1 MERKVR
7 VSSKFFFFRLQKR
20 GAPSIFFCV
29 PLFFGVVNCIHHF
42 LPAQQQQ
49 EYNTFYL
56 IIIII
61 LLMPATTRRQAS
73 SLSPRVVR
81 EMTPSPRYKGVL
93 KNSGFNFLPDG
104 KSFNV
109 FGMMSRELE
118 LIVCCVGVFVS
129 FSLFAVMQEDVYE
142 AQGENGGERFSMT
155 FFALVFER
163 AVNAL
168 CALLAIFVFGGSGY
182 KLPLKE
188 IFHSGSSQMLAMAA
202 SNEALRYVSYPTQVL
217 GKSCK
222 MVPVMLGGLVLG
234 GRKFSRF
241 QYLSVAFV
249 TFGVFLFNYGKAS
262 SSSGKSAS
270 VTENS
275 TYGLSLIFLSLV
287 FDAITGGLQ
296 DKVKTSTKVL
306 NPSHRKTA
314 KPSAH
319 ESMLYTNLSG
329 AIVALVFAILTG
341 QITSGFAFCAKYPKV
356 LKAIVSY
363 SLASA
368 VGQNFIYHTITSFDV
383 LVLTTVT
390 TTRKIFSTVYSVFRN
405 PNQTLT
411 NIQWTGCFIVF
422 AFLGME
428 TAEKVH
434 RNRNINAA
442 RGRAKLV

>member
-1 MERKVR
+1 
-7 VSSKFFFFRLQKR
+7 
-20 GAPSIFFCV
+20 
-29 PLFFGVVNCIHHF
+29 
-42 LPAQQQQ
+42 
-49 EYNTFYL
+49 
-56 IIIII
+56 
-61 LLMPATTRRQAS
+61 MPATTRRQAS

-104 KSFNV
+104 KSFHV

-188 IFHSGSSQMLAMAA
+188 IFYSGSSQMLAMAA

-356 LKAIVSY
+356 LKAIVCY

-434 RNRNINAA
+434 RSRNINAA

>member
-1 MERKVR
+1 VEKQQNITRRK
-7 VSSKFFFFRLQKR
+7 
-20 GAPSIFFCV
+20 
-29 PLFFGVVNCIHHF
+29 
-42 LPAQQQQ
+42 
-49 EYNTFYL
+49 TD
-56 IIIII
+56 
-61 LLMPATTRRQAS
+61 MPATTRRQS
-73 SLSPRVVR
+73 VHSGGGGGQPSPRSNPSSVVR
-81 EMTPSPRYKGVL
+81 EMTPSPRFKGVA
-93 KNSGFNFLPDG
+93 SGFNAPSFFL
-104 KSFNV
+104 V
-109 FGMMSRELE
+109 SRELE
-118 LIVCCVGVFVS
+118 LVVCCLGVFVS
-129 FSLFAVMQEDVYE
+129 FSYFAVMQEDVYE
-142 AQGENGGERFSMT
+142 AQGERGERFSMT

-222 MVPVMLGGLVLG
+222 MVPVMLGGLFLG

-262 SSSGKSAS
+262 SSGKAS
-270 VTENS
+270 VKENS

-329 AIVALVFAILTG
+329 AIVALVFAVFTG
-341 QITSGFAFCAKYPKV
+341 QVTSGFAFCAKYPKV

-411 NIQWTGCFIVF
+411 SLQWTGCFIVF

-434 RNRNINAA
+434 KSRQAA
-442 RGRAKLV
+442 SAKGRAKLV

>member
-1 MERKVR
+1 
-7 VSSKFFFFRLQKR
+7 
-20 GAPSIFFCV
+20 
-29 PLFFGVVNCIHHF
+29 
-42 LPAQQQQ
+42 
-49 EYNTFYL
+49 
-56 IIIII
+56 
-61 LLMPATTRRQAS
+61 
-73 SLSPRVVR
+73 
-81 EMTPSPRYKGVL
+81 MTPSPRYRGVL
-93 KNSGFNFLPDG
+93 KNSGFNFVGG
-104 KSFNV
+104 KNV
-109 FGMMSRELE
+109 FGLMSRELE

-202 SNEALRYVSYPTQVL
+202 SNEALRYVSYPMQVL

-262 SSSGKSAS
+262 SSNGKSAS

-434 RNRNINAA
+434 RSRNINAA
-442 RGRAKLV
+442 LAGKGRAKLV

>member
-1 MERKVR
+1 MSKKKGQVKLTTRGKKKVEKHQSTRKSYAR
-7 VSSKFFFFRLQKR
+7 RSAQHSTNKQKKR
-20 GAPSIFFCV
+20 GRKT
-29 PLFFGVVNCIHHF
+29 
-42 LPAQQQQ
+42 
-49 EYNTFYL
+49 E
-56 IIIII
+56 
-61 LLMPATTRRQAS
+61 MPATTRRQS
-73 SLSPRVVR
+73 VHSGGGGQPSPRSNPSSVVR
-81 EMTPSPRYKGVL
+81 EMTPSPRFKGVA
-93 KNSGFNFLPDG
+93 SGFNAPSFFL
-104 KSFNV
+104 V
-109 FGMMSRELE
+109 SRELE
-118 LIVCCVGVFVS
+118 LVVCCLGVFVS
-129 FSLFAVMQEDVYE
+129 FSYFAVMQEDVYE
-142 AQGENGGERFSMT
+142 AQGEKGERFSMT

-222 MVPVMLGGLVLG
+222 MVPVMLGGLFLG

-262 SSSGKSAS
+262 SSGKAS
-270 VTENS
+270 VKENS

-329 AIVALVFAILTG
+329 AIVALVFAVFTG
-341 QITSGFAFCAKYPKV
+341 QVTSGFAFCAKYPKV

-411 NIQWTGCFIVF
+411 SLQWTGCFIVF

-434 RNRNINAA
+434 KSRQAA
-442 RGRAKLV
+442 SAKGRAKLV

>member
-1 MERKVR
+1 MNPLGNSYFASSLYHRIRFIDRRGKEREREREKGKAT
-7 VSSKFFFFRLQKR
+7 S
-20 GAPSIFFCV
+20 
-29 PLFFGVVNCIHHF
+29 
-42 LPAQQQQ
+42 
-49 EYNTFYL
+49 
-56 IIIII
+56 
-61 LLMPATTRRQAS
+61 MPGRTTRRPS
-73 SLSPRVVR
+73 SSGHPSPRSNPSSVMR
-81 EMTPSPRYKGVL
+81 EMTPSPRYKGVA
-93 KNSGFNFLPDG
+93 SGFNVPTTML
-104 KSFNV
+104 
-109 FGMMSRELE
+109 SRELE
-118 LIVCCVGVFVS
+118 LIVCCLGVFIS
-129 FSLFAVMQEDVYE
+129 FSYFAVMQEDVYVV
-142 AQGENGGERFSMT
+142 QPNGERFSMT

-163 AVNAL
+163 TVNAL
-168 CALLAIFVFGGSGY
+168 CALVAIFVFGGSGY
-182 KLPLKE
+182 KLPLKD
-188 IFHSGSSQMLAMAA
+188 IFRSGSTQMLAMAA

-249 TFGVFLFNYGKAS
+249 TFGVFLFNYGKP

-270 VTENS
+270 VRENS
-275 TYGLSLIFLSLV
+275 TYGLILIFLSLV

-296 DKVKTSTKVL
+296 DKVKVSTKIL

-329 AIVALVFAILTG
+329 AIIAFAFAIVTG
-341 QITSGFAFCAKYPKV
+341 QIASGIEFCAKYPKV

-363 SLASA
+363 SFASA
-368 VGQNFIYHTITSFDV
+368 VGQNFIYYTITSFDV

-411 NIQWTGCFIVF
+411 NLQWTGCFIVF

-434 RNRNINAA
+434 RSRKSSASGKN
-442 RGRAKLV
+442 RAKLV

>member
-1 MERKVR
+1 MRKVEKGL
-7 VSSKFFFFRLQKR
+7 VKKKEEPLLDLFLCSSL
-20 GAPSIFFCV
+20 C
-29 PLFFGVVNCIHHF
+29 VVNCIRHF

-49 EYNTFYL
+49 QQEYYILSNTTTT
-56 IIIII
+56 

-104 KSFNV
+104 KSFHV

-306 NPSHRKTA
+306 NPGHRKTA

-434 RNRNINAA
+434 RSRNINAA

>member
-1 MERKVR
+1 
-7 VSSKFFFFRLQKR
+7 
-20 GAPSIFFCV
+20 
-29 PLFFGVVNCIHHF
+29 
-42 LPAQQQQ
+42 
-49 EYNTFYL
+49 
-56 IIIII
+56 
-61 LLMPATTRRQAS
+61 
-73 SLSPRVVR
+73 
-81 EMTPSPRYKGVL
+81 MTPSPRYKGVL
-93 KNSGFNFLPDG
+93 KNSRFNFLSDG

-249 TFGVFLFNYGKAS
+249 TFGVFLFNYGKAT

-306 NPSHRKTA
+306 NPGHRKTA

-390 TTRKIFSTVYSVFRN
+390 TTRQIFSTVYSVFRN

-434 RNRNINAA
+434 RSRNINAA

>member
-1 MERKVR
+1 M
-7 VSSKFFFFRLQKR
+7 
-20 GAPSIFFCV
+20 
-29 PLFFGVVNCIHHF
+29 NCIRHF

-49 EYNTFYL
+49 QQEYHILSNT
-56 IIIII
+56 
-61 LLMPATTRRQAS
+61 TTTTNAGNDSTTGIVFISAGGARDDPVASVQRRFEK
-73 SLSPRVVR
+73 LWI
-81 EMTPSPRYKGVL
+81 Y
-93 KNSGFNFLPDG
+93 NFLPDG
-104 KSFNV
+104 KSFHV

-306 NPSHRKTA
+306 NPGHRKNGETERAREHVVYELIRSHRRVGLCHIDGSNHQRFRVLREIPESFESDRELFLSLRGWPKFHL
-314 KPSAH
+314 PHHH
-319 ESMLYTNLSG
+319 EL
-329 AIVALVFAILTG
+329 
-341 QITSGFAFCAKYPKV
+341 
-356 LKAIVSY
+356 
-363 SLASA
+363 
-368 VGQNFIYHTITSFDV
+368 
-383 LVLTTVT
+383 
-390 TTRKIFSTVYSVFRN
+390 
-405 PNQTLT
+405 
-411 NIQWTGCFIVF
+411 
-422 AFLGME
+422 
-428 TAEKVH
+428 
-434 RNRNINAA
+434 
-442 RGRAKLV
+442 

>member
-1 MERKVR
+1 M
-7 VSSKFFFFRLQKR
+7 SKKKGQVKLTKR
-20 GAPSIFFCV
+20 GKKKVEKHQSTRKSYARRS
-29 PLFFGVVNCIHHF
+29 
-42 LPAQQQQ
+42 AQHSTNKQKKRGRKT
-49 EYNTFYL
+49 E
-56 IIIII
+56 
-61 LLMPATTRRQAS
+61 MPATTRRQS
-73 SLSPRVVR
+73 VHSGGGGQPSPRSNPSSVVR
-81 EMTPSPRYKGVL
+81 EMTPSPRFKGVA
-93 KNSGFNFLPDG
+93 SGFNAPSFFL
-104 KSFNV
+104 V
-109 FGMMSRELE
+109 SRELE
-118 LIVCCVGVFVS
+118 LVVCCLGVFVS
-129 FSLFAVMQEDVYE
+129 FSYFAVMQEDVYE
-142 AQGENGGERFSMT
+142 AQGEKGERFSMT

-222 MVPVMLGGLVLG
+222 MVPVMLGGLFLG

-262 SSSGKSAS
+262 SSGKAS
-270 VTENS
+270 VKENS

-329 AIVALVFAILTG
+329 AIVALVFAVFTG
-341 QITSGFAFCAKYPKV
+341 QVTSGFAFCAKYPKV

-368 VGQNFIYHTITSFDV
+368 IGQNFIYHTITSFDV

-411 NIQWTGCFIVF
+411 SLQWTGCFIVF

-434 RNRNINAA
+434 KSRQAA
-442 RGRAKLV
+442 SAKGRAKLV

>member
-1 MERKVR
+1 MRKVEKGL
-7 VSSKFFFFRLQKR
+7 VKKKEEPLLDLFLCSSL
-20 GAPSIFFCV
+20 CV
-29 PLFFGVVNCIHHF
+29 VTAFTTSSPHN
-42 LPAQQQQ
+42 
-49 EYNTFYL
+49 NNNNKNTTFYL
-56 IIIII
+56 ILLP

-104 KSFNV
+104 KSFHV

-306 NPSHRKTA
+306 NPGHRKTA

-434 RNRNINAA
+434 RSRNINAA

>member
-1 MERKVR
+1 M
-7 VSSKFFFFRLQKR
+7 F
-20 GAPSIFFCV
+20 
-29 PLFFGVVNCIHHF
+29 LFVVNCIHHF

-56 IIIII
+56 IIIIII

-234 GRKFSRF
+234 GRKCSRF

>member
-1 MERKVR
+1 
-7 VSSKFFFFRLQKR
+7 
-20 GAPSIFFCV
+20 
-29 PLFFGVVNCIHHF
+29 
-42 LPAQQQQ
+42 
-49 EYNTFYL
+49 
-56 IIIII
+56 
-61 LLMPATTRRQAS
+61 MPATTRRQ
-73 SLSPRVVR
+73 SLHSPRSNPSSSVVR
-81 EMTPSPRYKGVL
+81 EMTPSPRFKGVA
-93 KNSGFNFLPDG
+93 SGFNAPSFFLP
-104 KSFNV
+104 V
-109 FGMMSRELE
+109 SRELE
-118 LIVCCVGVFVS
+118 LVACCLGVFVS
-129 FSLFAVMQEDVYE
+129 FSYFAVMQEDVYE
-142 AQGENGGERFSMT
+142 AQGDKGERFSMT

-168 CALLAIFVFGGSGY
+168 CALVAIFIFGGSGY

-222 MVPVMLGGLVLG
+222 MVPVMLGGLFLG

-262 SSSGKSAS
+262 SSGKAS
-270 VTENS
+270 VKENS

-329 AIVALVFAILTG
+329 AIVALVFAVFTG
-341 QITSGFAFCAKYPKV
+341 QVTSGFAFCAKYPKV

-411 NIQWTGCFIVF
+411 SLQWTGCFIVF
-422 AFLGME
+422 TFLGME

-434 RNRNINAA
+434 KSRRAA
-442 RGRAKLV
+442 SAKGRAKLV

>member
-1 MERKVR
+1 M
-7 VSSKFFFFRLQKR
+7 
-20 GAPSIFFCV
+20 
-29 PLFFGVVNCIHHF
+29 
-42 LPAQQQQ
+42 
-49 EYNTFYL
+49 
-56 IIIII
+56 
-61 LLMPATTRRQAS
+61 
-73 SLSPRVVR
+73 R
-81 EMTPSPRYKGVL
+81 EMTPSPRYKGVA
-93 KNSGFNFLPDG
+93 SGFNVPTTML
-104 KSFNV
+104 
-109 FGMMSRELE
+109 SRELE
-118 LIVCCVGVFVS
+118 LIVCCLGVFIS
-129 FSLFAVMQEDVYE
+129 FSYFAVMQEDVYVV
-142 AQGENGGERFSMT
+142 QPNGERFSMT

-163 AVNAL
+163 TVNAL
-168 CALLAIFVFGGSGY
+168 CALVAIFVFGGSGY
-182 KLPLKE
+182 KLPLKD
-188 IFHSGSSQMLAMAA
+188 IFRSGSTQMLAMAA

-249 TFGVFLFNYGKAS
+249 TFGVFLFNYGKP

-270 VTENS
+270 VRENS
-275 TYGLSLIFLSLV
+275 TYGLILIFLSLV

-296 DKVKTSTKVL
+296 DKVKVSTKIL

-329 AIVALVFAILTG
+329 AIIAFAFAIVTG
-341 QITSGFAFCAKYPKV
+341 QIASGIEFCAKYPNV

-363 SLASA
+363 SFASA
-368 VGQNFIYHTITSFDV
+368 VGQNFIYYTITSFDV

-411 NIQWTGCFIVF
+411 SLQWTGCFIVF

-434 RNRNINAA
+434 RSRKSSASGKN
-442 RGRAKLV
+442 RAKLV